1 MERVIKIWEE
11 RKLFEKEYFEVLC
24 NKLGKFIYCWI
35 VIKYLKYLIIFN
47 MLMNVF
53 ICFNYIKMIVRYG
66 LKDIR
71 YEVFLFVK

>member
-35 VIKYLKYLIIFN
+35 VIKYLEYLIIFN

-53 ICFNYIKMIVRYG
+53 ICFNYINDSKVWFERY
-66 LKDIR
+66 KIWS
-71 YEVFLFVK
+71 VFVC